1 MKRKLQIVGIALL
14 LIVSAF
20 LWKNH
25 QNGSEERIFKRVL
38 TKMCMYPSKE
48 AKELLEVVETEDRL
62 KVMKKMYTA
71 DFSDEGFEDFCKNR
85 YPLSIISAAEEAHC
99 KIKVNKIE
107 LLKEASDTDNA
118 YYYKASFLLDEKM
131 PVSQNVIVCYENKKI
146 TKFQLVNNDLMDKI
160 HEIHSLG
167 G

>member
-62 KVMKKMYTA
+62 KVMKKCIQQIFQMRGLRIFAKT
-71 DFSDEGFEDFCKNR
+71 
-85 YPLSIISAAEEAHC
+85 
-99 KIKVNKIE
+99 
-107 LLKEASDTDNA
+107 
-118 YYYKASFLLDEKM
+118 
-131 PVSQNVIVCYENKKI
+131 VI
-146 TKFQLVNNDLMDKI
+146 
-160 HEIHSLG
+160 H
-167 G
+167 

>member
-1 MKRKLQIVGIALL
+1 
-14 LIVSAF
+14 
-20 LWKNH
+20 
-25 QNGSEERIFKRVL
+25 
-38 TKMCMYPSKE
+38 MCMYPSKE

-107 LLKEASDTDNA
+107 LLKEASDTDNS

-146 TKFQLVNNDLMDKI
+146 TKFQLVNSDLMDKI
-160 HEIHSLG
+160 REIHSLG

>member
-1 MKRKLQIVGIALL
+1 
-14 LIVSAF
+14 
-20 LWKNH
+20 
-25 QNGSEERIFKRVL
+25 
-38 TKMCMYPSKE
+38 MYPSKE

-71 DFSDEGFEDFCKNR
+71 VFSDEGFEDFCKNR

-99 KIKVNKIE
+99 KIQVNKIE

-146 TKFQLVNNDLMDKI
+146 TKKFPVFLSPDGTYFFLSPHPYPGTWHCTSGPWIFGKRKQGAGFCTRSEAESAHFRWI
-160 HEIHSLG
+160 
-167 G
+167 

>member
-1 MKRKLQIVGIALL
+1 MKKR
-14 LIVSAF
+14 IVSMLLCAA
-20 LWKNH
+20 
-25 QNGSEERIFKRVL
+25 
-38 TKMCMYPSKE
+38 MCMTAAPS
-48 AKELLEVVETEDRL
+48 AYAMEVDSFTETAAEG
-62 KVMKKMYTA
+62 
-71 DFSDEGFEDFCKNR
+71 SDEGFEDFCKNR

-146 TKFQLVNNDLMDKI
+146 TKFQLVNSDLMDKI
-160 HEIHSLG
+160 REIHSLG

>member
-1 MKRKLQIVGIALL
+1 MKRKLQIAGIALL

-71 DFSDEGFEDFCKNR
+71 DFSDAG
-85 YPLSIISAAEEAHC
+85 
-99 KIKVNKIE
+99 
-107 LLKEASDTDNA
+107 
-118 YYYKASFLLDEKM
+118 
-131 PVSQNVIVCYENKKI
+131 
-146 TKFQLVNNDLMDKI
+146 
-160 HEIHSLG
+160 
-167 G
+167 